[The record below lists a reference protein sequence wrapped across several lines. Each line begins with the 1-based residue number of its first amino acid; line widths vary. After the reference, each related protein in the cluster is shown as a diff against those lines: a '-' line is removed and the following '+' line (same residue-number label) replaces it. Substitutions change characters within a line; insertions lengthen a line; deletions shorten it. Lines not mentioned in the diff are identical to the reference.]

1 MQLTYYNNRSDKRYV
16 TKDITQLS
24 LEGHSNPVNVEI
36 LDSTSITHPVF
47 KVKDNDLYMTANY
60 CYVDSLRRYY
70 FIDDITMENGFGL
83 LKCTVDVLMTYAEQL
98 KAQNVIVT
106 RQEAHVDFY
115 QNDERYRIE
124 QRTAKRTIA
133 FPNGFD
139 FNTQEFILGV
149 VGDNT

>member
-24 LEGHSNPVNVEI
+24 LQEHNNPVNVEI
-36 LDSTSITHPVF
+36 LDSTSITHPIF
-47 KVKDNDLYMTANY
+47 KVKDYDLYMTANY

-70 FIDDITMENGFGL
+70 FIDDITLENGYGL

-149 VGDNT
+149 VGDNR